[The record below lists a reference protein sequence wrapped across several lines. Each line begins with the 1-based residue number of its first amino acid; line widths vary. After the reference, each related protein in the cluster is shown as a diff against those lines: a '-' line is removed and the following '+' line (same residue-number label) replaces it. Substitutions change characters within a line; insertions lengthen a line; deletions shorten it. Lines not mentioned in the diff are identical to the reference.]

1 MKRVWQSKKACSAIS
16 AQRAARR
23 LSVRFG
29 RAIQR
34 RGRAFAIGDN
44 LGDEIEVAGAD
55 FALVFRRRVTI
66 AFRGEFRLL
75 QSAYAVIPRS
85 RQPCVS

>member
-1 MKRVWQSKKACSAIS
+1 MHSTE
-16 AQRAARR
+16 
-23 LSVRFG
+23 LLRFG

-44 LGDEIEVAGAD
+44 LGDEIEVTGAD

-75 QSAYAVIPRS
+75 QYRKPSFLDRDSLA
-85 RQPCVS
+85 